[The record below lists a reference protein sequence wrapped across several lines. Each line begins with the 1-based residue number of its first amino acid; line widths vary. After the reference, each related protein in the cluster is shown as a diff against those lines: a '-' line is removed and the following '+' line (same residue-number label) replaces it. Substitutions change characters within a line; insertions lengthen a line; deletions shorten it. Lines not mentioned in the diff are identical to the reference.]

1 VTLIWRTGVLMGSG
15 WACCAIPA
23 VAADVVQPPGGKLNS
38 VVVTGQRP
46 SVPDSEL
53 KEQVE
58 AAMRNDPFVPD
69 QHVTVTIKDGVIT
82 LHGFVFDEW
91 DLRVVKRIAR
101 KTPGVK
107 RVIDDLEIELGGE

>member
-1 VTLIWRTGVLMGSG
+1 
-15 WACCAIPA
+15 
-23 VAADVVQPPGGKLNS
+23 
-38 VVVTGQRP
+38 
-46 SVPDSEL
+46 VPDSEL

-58 AAMRNDPFVPD
+58 TAMRKDPFVPD

-101 KTPGVK
+101 RTPGVK

>member
-1 VTLIWRTGVLMGSG
+1 MVSGV
-15 WACCAIPA
+15 ACCAIPA
-23 VAADVVQPPGGKLNS
+23 FAADVVAPPGGKLNT
-38 VVVTGQRP
+38 VVVTGKRP

-58 AAMRNDPFVPD
+58 TAMRNDPFAPD
-69 QHVTVTIKDGVIT
+69 QHVSVTLKDGVVT

-101 KTPGVK
+101 RTPGVK

>member
-1 VTLIWRTGVLMGSG
+1 MPVF
-15 WACCAIPA
+15 
-23 VAADVVQPPGGKLNS
+23 AADVIPPPGGKLNT
-38 VVVTGQRP
+38 VVVTGKRL
-46 SVPDSEL
+46 SLPDSEL

-58 AAMRNDPFVPD
+58 TAMRNDPFAPD

-101 KTPGVK
+101 RTPGVK